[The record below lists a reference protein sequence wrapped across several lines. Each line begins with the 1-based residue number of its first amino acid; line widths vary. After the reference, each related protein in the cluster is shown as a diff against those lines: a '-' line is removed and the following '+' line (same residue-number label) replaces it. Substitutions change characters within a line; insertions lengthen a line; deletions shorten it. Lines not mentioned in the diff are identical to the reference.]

1 MEIPIFISMKHTRY
15 IIPIVLGLILAL
27 LFCGTRMCH
36 KPETVT
42 VTDTITVSKTDTLFD
57 TTQLIQFFPKPVFD
71 TIIRWDTIR
80 KDTPVP
86 YVQKVYK
93 DTLKEDDGSEVEY
106 MASVSGYNPNLDT
119 LRFRLKYPVIT
130 TEITN
135 TVTNTEY
142 ITKKQSRLSIGPSV
156 GFGYGFFNKNVD
168 LYAGLSVTYRF

>member
-1 MEIPIFISMKHTRY
+1 MKHTKH
-15 IIPIVLGLILAL
+15 IIPLVLGLILIAL
-27 LFCGTRMCH
+27 TFCTFRMCH
-36 KPETVT
+36 KQPETVT

-71 TIIRWDTIR
+71 TIIRVDTFK
-80 KDTPVP
+80 KDTPIP
-86 YVQKVYK
+86 YVQRTYS
-93 DTLKEDDGSEVEY
+93 DTITEDSGATVEY

-142 ITKKQSRLSIGPSV
+142 ITKKQSKLGFGVNV
-156 GFGYGFFNKNVD
+156 GFGYGFFSKQPD
-168 LYAGLSVTYRF
+168 IYAGFGLTYRF

>member
-1 MEIPIFISMKHTRY
+1 MKHTKH
-15 IIPIVLGLILAL
+15 IIPLVLGLILIAL
-27 LFCGTRMCH
+27 TFCTFRMCH
-36 KPETVT
+36 KQPETVT